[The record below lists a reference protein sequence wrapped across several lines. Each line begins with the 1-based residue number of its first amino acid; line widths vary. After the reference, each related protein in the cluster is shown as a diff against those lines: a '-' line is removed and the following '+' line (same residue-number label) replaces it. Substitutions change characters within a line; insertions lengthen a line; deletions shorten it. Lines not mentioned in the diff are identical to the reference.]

1 MIPARSRFTRV
12 LTLFSLSVASAAW
25 PVHTLHAQAATV
37 TFDALTENSPGSGI
51 RFVSNCY
58 IERGFQFTV
67 ANVPCNGSKSTEAFV
82 AAGPNSSIFG
92 GSNTPSF
99 LLNSNDGSLIDI
111 TRVGGGQ
118 FSFLS
123 IGLAPFDR
131 ASTNVLF
138 TGTRAG
144 GNAVQSIDL
153 LAAQI
158 GFRTL
163 ELTAMFSNLTSLRI
177 AASNEFGEPLVK
189 FDNVALVAT
198 QVVPE
203 PSTVLL
209 SAAGLAGIA
218 LLGLRRRAR
227 S

>member
-1 MIPARSRFTRV
+1 MIKVRSRFTRV

-67 ANVPCNGSKSTEAFV
+67 VGVPCTGATAANAFV
-82 AAGPNSSIFG
+82 AAGRNSPIFG

-99 LLNSNDGSLIDI
+99 LLNSPDGSLIDI

-123 IGLAPFDR
+123 IALAPFLG
-131 ASTNVLF
+131 AATNVMF

-144 GNAVQSIDL
+144 GNAMQSIDL
-153 LAAQI
+153 LGTQT

-163 ELTAMFSNLTSLRI
+163 DLNAMFNNLTSLRV
-177 AASNEFGEPLVK
+177 AASNEFAEPFVK

-218 LLGLRRRAR
+218 LLRLRRRTR

>member
-1 MIPARSRFTRV
+1 MIKVRSRFTRV

-58 IERGFQFTV
+58 VERGFQFTV
-67 ANVPCNGSKSTEAFV
+67 VGVPCTGAKSMEAFL
-82 AAGPNSSIFG
+82 AGGPNSPIFG
-92 GSNTPSF
+92 GATTPSL
-99 LLNSNDGSLIDI
+99 LLNSPDGSFIDI

-123 IGLAPFDR
+123 ISLAPFLGT
-131 ASTNVLF
+131 STNVMF

-144 GNAVQSIDL
+144 VNAVQSIDL
-153 LAAQI
+153 LGTQT
-158 GFRTL
+158 GFQTL
-163 ELTAMFSNLTSLRI
+163 LLNTTFSNLTSLRL
-177 AASNEFGEPLVK
+177 AAGNESEPFVK
-189 FDNVALVAT
+189 FDNVALFAT

-218 LLGLRRRAR
+218 LLRLRRRTR

>member
-12 LTLFSLSVASAAW
+12 LTLFSLSVASVAW

-58 IERGFQFTV
+58 IERGFQFRV

-111 TRVGGGQ
+111 TRVNGGQ

-123 IGLAPFDR
+123 IALAPYLET
-131 ASTNVLF
+131 ATNVIF
-138 TGTRAG
+138 TGTRVG
-144 GNAVQSIDL
+144 VNAMQSIDL
-153 LAAQI
+153 LGTQT
-158 GFRTL
+158 GFQTFVL
-163 ELTAMFSNLTSLRI
+163 DAMFNNLTSLRI
-177 AASNEFGEPLVK
+177 TANNRFNEPLVK

-218 LLGLRRRAR
+218 LLSLRRRAR